1 MRSAS
6 LVRTGLTD
14 EVVAQLADYEA
25 SELPESWKAALA
37 LCDWLSG
44 FEHSGKIPPE
54 MYERLSLHFN
64 EQQILRL
71 GALLASASGWHRMIE
86 AFGIRPDH
94 YSEGQSS
101 PWAAAA
107 G

>member
-6 LVRTGLTD
+6 LVRTGLTN
-14 EVVAQLADYEA
+14 EVVAQLTDYEA

-44 FEHSGKIPPE
+44 FEHSGVIPPE
-54 MYERLSLHFN
+54 MYERLNDHFN

-94 YSEGQSS
+94 YQAGQST

>member
-1 MRSAS
+1 M
-6 LVRTGLTD
+6 RTGLTD
-14 EVVAQLADYEA
+14 DVIAQLADYEA

-37 LCDWLSG
+37 LCDRLSG
-44 FEHSGKIPPE
+44 DEHKGVIPPSL
-54 MYERLSLHFN
+54 YERLTEHFSA
-64 EQQILRL
+64 QQILRL
-71 GALLASASGWHRMIE
+71 GALLATASGWHRMIE

-94 YSEGQSS
+94 FATGEAA

>member
-1 MRSAS
+1 
-6 LVRTGLTD
+6 
-14 EVVAQLADYEA
+14 
-25 SELPESWKAALA
+25 
-37 LCDWLSG
+37 
-44 FEHSGKIPPE
+44 
-54 MYERLSLHFN
+54 MYERLTDHFS

-94 YSEGQSS
+94 YSDGQSS

>member
-1 MRSAS
+1 M
-6 LVRTGLTD
+6 RTGLTD
-14 EVVAQLADYEA
+14 EVVAQLTDYEA

-37 LCDWLSG
+37 LCDRLSG
-44 FEHSGKIPPE
+44 FDHSGRIPPE
-54 MYERLSLHFN
+54 MYERLTDHFS

-94 YSEGQSS
+94 YSDGQSS

>member
-14 EVVAQLADYEA
+14 EVVNQLADYEA
-25 SELPESWKAALA
+25 SDLPESWKAALA
-37 LCDWLSG
+37 LCDRLSG
-44 FEHSGKIPPE
+44 YEHKGEIPSE
-54 MYERLSLHFN
+54 LYARLTEYFT

-71 GALLASASGWHRMIE
+71 GALLATASGWHRMIE

-94 YSEGQSS
+94 YQADEPT

>member
-1 MRSAS
+1 
-6 LVRTGLTD
+6 VRTGLTD
-14 EVVAQLADYEA
+14 EVIAQLVDYEA

-37 LCDWLSG
+37 LCDRLSG
-44 FEHSGKIPPE
+44 FEHPGIIPPE
-54 MYERLSLHFN
+54 LYDRPRDPFN
-64 EQQILRL
+64 PQQILRL

-94 YSEGQSS
+94 YRADRGA

>member
-6 LVRTGLTD
+6 LVRTGLTN
-14 EVVAQLADYEA
+14 EVVAHLVDYEA
-25 SELPESWKAALA
+25 SDLPESWKAALA

-44 FEHSGKIPPE
+44 FEHSGVIPPE
-54 MYERLSLHFN
+54 MYERLSEHFN